1 MITGKTMDENEL
13 VNPNTGYREYLGR
26 WSEEIRNVWD
36 SMGEDTQSDFVNIM
50 NIIPNNKKG
59 WQSLIDQ
66 SIEHVQ
72 FAAGRKQYVAIVGPA
87 NVGKSTLY
95 NQFVRSSLDESEVS
109 AIPGTTKETKES
121 DAGLFDIVD
130 TPGMD
135 AVGAVGLEEKEKA
148 LKAAKAADV
157 IVLLFDASQ
166 GIRKAEKELFDEV
179 MALDRPTIVGLN
191 KVDLVRK
198 QREKI
203 LGTSAAA
210 LGVHVE
216 QIIPLS
222 AKEGTGVDRV
232 LIAVAKRE
240 PQIVAAL
247 GAALPE
253 YRWSLSQL
261 TIGRASSTAGAIAI
275 APLPFISFIPILGI
289 QTALIISIAR
299 IYDYK
304 ITAARAKELIV
315 VFGIGMM
322 ARTLFYELIK
332 IGGPPAW
339 AVSAAV
345 AAGTTVAIGYG
356 ATVWFER
363 GAKISVRSMR
373 NVAKAVSTAVLE
385 RLKGLGRR
393 RPGQVT
399 LRERVYDAI
408 DEMEEMDLEE
418 E

>member
-1 MITGKTMDENEL
+1 MDGSEEGI
-13 VNPNTGYREYLGR
+13 PKAGGGEYLGR
-26 WSEEIRNVWD
+26 WGDEIRKVWD
-36 SMGEDTQSDFVNIM
+36 SLGEGTRSDLLRTLNT
-50 NIIPNNKKG
+50 IPGNQKG
-59 WQSLIDQ
+59 WGALIDQ
-66 SIEHVQ
+66 SIEHMH

-148 LKAAKAADV
+148 LAAARAADV
-157 IVLLFDASQ
+157 IILLFDASQ
-166 GIRKAEKELFDEV
+166 GIRKAEKDLFDEI
-179 MALDRPTIVGLN
+179 MALDRPTVVGLN
-191 KVDLVRK
+191 KIDLVRK
-198 QREKI
+198 ERGEI
-203 LGTSAAA
+203 LGIAAA
-210 LGVHVE
+210 GLGIHVE

-222 AKEGTGVDRV
+222 AKDGAGVDRV
-232 LIAVAKRE
+232 LIAVAKSE
-240 PQIVAAL
+240 PEIIAAL

-253 YRWSLSQL
+253 YRWALSQL
-261 TIGRASSTAGAIAI
+261 TIGKASSTAGAIAI
-275 APLPFISFIPILGI
+275 APLPFISFIPLLGI

-304 ITAARAKELIV
+304 ITAARAKELIA
-315 VFGIGMM
+315 VFGVGMM

-332 IGGPPAW
+332 LGGPPAW

-356 ATVWFER
+356 SAVWFER
-363 GAKISVRSMR
+363 GAKISVRSLR
-373 NVAKAVSTAVLE
+373 NVSKVVSTTVLE

-393 RPGQVT
+393 RPGEAT
-399 LRERVYDAI
+399 LRERVYDAL
-408 DEMEEMDLEE
+408 DEMDELDLDEA
-418 E
+418 